1 MPKPSATKLGDTNL
15 EVPKVIFG
23 TSSLGNLYQVVPYE
37 TKFEIISEWI
47 KQAPGIVAADSAGKY
62 GAGLALEVMGKA
74 LAELKVDPKNIV
86 ISNKLGWRRAPLET
100 PEPTFEPGAWFG
112 LEYDAIQDISYD
124 GILRCYEEGCEL
136 LGDYKPQMVS
146 VHDPDEYLAAAID
159 DADREKRLDDISGAY
174 QALIDLR
181 EKGLV
186 SAIGVGSK
194 DWRASKELSE
204 RCKLDWVM
212 LATSLTLYT
221 HDPELLSFV
230 ETLEKQNIGVINSAV
245 FNAGFLVG
253 GSFFDYREITGDHPG
268 DAELLAWR
276 EKFNAICEK
285 HRVKQAEAC
294 VAFGMSAPGVIATA
308 LSSSRPARVKDN
320 VSLCH
325 ANPPAEFWA
334 DMKAAGL
341 LRDDYVHV

>member
-1 MPKPSATKLGDTNL
+1 MPTPSVTKLGDTTL

-62 GAGLALEVMGKA
+62 GVALALEVMGKA
-74 LAELKVDPKNIV
+74 LTELKIDQKNIV

-100 PEPTFEPGAWFG
+100 EEPIFEPGAWFG
-112 LEYDAIQDISYD
+112 LEHDAIQDISYD

-146 VHDPDEYLAAAID
+146 VHDPDEYLAAATD
-159 DADREKRLDDISGAY
+159 DVDRAKRLDDISGAY
-174 QALIDLR
+174 QALADLR

-194 DWRASKELSE
+194 DWRVSQELSK

-221 HDPELLSFV
+221 HDPELLAFDSAMK
-230 ETLEKQNIGVINSAV
+230 EQNVGVINSAV
-245 FNAGFLVG
+245 FNGGFLVG
-253 GSFFDYREITGDHPG
+253 GGFFDYREITGDRPG
-268 DAELLAWR
+268 DKELLAWR
-276 EKFNAICEK
+276 EKFNTICEQ
-285 HRVKQAEAC
+285 HGVKQAEAC
-294 VAFGMSAPGVIATA
+294 VAFGMSAPGVVATA
-308 LSSSRPARVKDN
+308 LSSSRPARVKTN
-320 VSLCH
+320 VSLCN
-325 ANPPAEFWA
+325 AMPPAEFWS

-341 LRDDYVHV
+341 LRSDYTHV

>member
-1 MPKPSATKLGDTNL
+1 MPAPSATKLGDTNL
-15 EVPKVIFG
+15 EVPRLIFG

-37 TKFEIISEWI
+37 TKLEVVSQWI
-47 KQAPGIVAADSAGKY
+47 EQAPGIVAADSAGKY
-62 GAGLALEVMGKA
+62 GAGLALEAMGKA
-74 LAELKVDPKNIV
+74 LKELKVDPKDIV

-100 PEPTFEPGAWFG
+100 EEPTFEPGAWFG

-146 VHDPDEYLAAAID
+146 VHDPDEYLEAAAD
-159 DADREKRLDDISGAY
+159 DADREKRLDDIMGAY
-174 QALIDLR
+174 QALIELR

-194 DWRASKELSE
+194 DWRASQELTK

-221 HDPELLSFV
+221 HEPELLSFV
-230 ETLEKQNIGVINSAV
+230 SDMKQQNVGVINSAV

-253 GSFFDYREITGDHPG
+253 GSFFDYREITGDHPD

-276 EKFNAICEK
+276 DKFKAICEK
-285 HRVKQAEAC
+285 HGVKQAEAC
-294 VAFGMSAPGVIATA
+294 VAFGNSTPGVVATA
-308 LSSSRPARVKDN
+308 LSSSRPSRVKDN
-320 VSLCH
+320 VSLCD
-325 ANPPAEFWA
+325 AKPPAEFWA

-341 LRDDYVHV
+341 LRSDYPHV

>member
-1 MPKPSATKLGDTNL
+1 MPTPSVTKLGDTTL

-74 LAELKVDPKNIV
+74 LTELKIDPKNIV

-100 PEPTFEPGAWFG
+100 EEPTFEPGAWFG
-112 LEYDAIQDISYD
+112 LEHDAIQDISYD

-146 VHDPDEYLAAAID
+146 VHDPDEYLAAATD
-159 DADREKRLDDISGAY
+159 DVGRAKRLDDISGAY
-174 QALIDLR
+174 QALADLR

-194 DWRASKELSE
+194 DWRVSQELSK

-221 HDPELLSFV
+221 HDPELLAFV
-230 ETLEKQNIGVINSAV
+230 SAMKEQNVGVINSAV
-245 FNAGFLVG
+245 FNGGFLVG
-253 GSFFDYREITGDHPG
+253 GGFFDYREITGDSPG
-268 DAELLAWR
+268 DKELLAWR
-276 EKFNAICEK
+276 EKFNTICEQ
-285 HRVKQAEAC
+285 HGVKQAEAC
-294 VAFGMSAPGVIATA
+294 VAFGMSAPGVVATA
-308 LSSSRPARVKDN
+308 LSSSRPARVKTN
-320 VSLCH
+320 VSLCN
-325 ANPPAEFWA
+325 AMPPAEFWS

-341 LRDDYVHV
+341 LRSDYTHV

>member
-1 MPKPSATKLGDTNL
+1 MPTPSVIKLGDTKL
-15 EVPKVIFG
+15 EVPKIIFG

-74 LAELKVDPKNIV
+74 LTELKIDPKNIV
-86 ISNKLGWRRAPLET
+86 ISNKLGWRRTPLET
-100 PEPTFEPGAWFG
+100 EEPTFEPGAWFG
-112 LEYDAIQDISYD
+112 LEHDAIQDISYD

-146 VHDPDEYLAAAID
+146 VHDPDEYLAAATD
-159 DADREKRLDDISGAY
+159 DVDRAKRLDDISGAY
-174 QALIDLR
+174 QALADLR

-194 DWRASKELSE
+194 DWRVSQELSK

-221 HDPELLSFV
+221 HDPELLAFV
-230 ETLEKQNIGVINSAV
+230 SAMKEQNVGVINSAV
-245 FNAGFLVG
+245 FNGGFLVG
-253 GSFFDYREITGDHPG
+253 GGFFDYREITGDSPG
-268 DAELLAWR
+268 DKELLAWR
-276 EKFNAICEK
+276 EKFNTICEQ
-285 HRVKQAEAC
+285 HGVKQAEAC
-294 VAFGMSAPGVIATA
+294 VAFGMSAPGVVATA
-308 LSSSRPARVKDN
+308 LSSSRPARVKTN
-320 VSLCH
+320 VSLCN
-325 ANPPAEFWA
+325 AMPPAEFWS

-341 LRDDYVHV
+341 LRSDYTHV

>member
-1 MPKPSATKLGDTNL
+1 MPTLSATKLGDTNL

-112 LEYDAIQDISYD
+112 LEHDAIQDISYD
-124 GILRCYEEGCEL
+124 GN
-136 LGDYKPQMVS
+136 
-146 VHDPDEYLAAAID
+146 
-159 DADREKRLDDISGAY
+159 REKRLDDISGAY

-230 ETLEKQNIGVINSAV
+230 ETLKKQNIGVINSAV

-253 GSFFDYREITGDHPG
+253 GSFFDYREITGDQPG

-341 LRDDYVHV
+341 LHSDYAHV

>member
-1 MPKPSATKLGDTNL
+1 MSAPSATKLGDTNL
-15 EVPKVIFG
+15 EVPRVIFG

-37 TKFEIISEWI
+37 TKFKIISEWI
-47 KQAPGIVAADSAGKY
+47 AQAPGIVAADSAGKY

-74 LAELKVDPKNIV
+74 LKELKVDPNNIV

-112 LEYDAIQDISYD
+112 LEHDAIQDISYD

-146 VHDPDEYLAAAID
+146 VHDPDEYLAAATD
-159 DADREKRLDDISGAY
+159 DADREKRLEDIMAAY
-174 QALIDLR
+174 QALVDLR

-194 DWRASKELSE
+194 DWRISQELTKH
-204 RCKLDWVM
+204 CKLDWVM

-221 HDPELLSFV
+221 HEPELLSFV
-230 ETLEKQNIGVINSAV
+230 SDMKEQNIGVINSAV

-253 GSFFDYREITGDHPG
+253 GSFFDYREITGNNPG

-276 EKFNAICEK
+276 DKFNAICQK
-285 HRVKQAEAC
+285 HSVKQAEAC
-294 VAFGMSAPGVIATA
+294 VAFGGATPGVVATA
-308 LSSSRPARVKDN
+308 LSSSRPERVKTN
-320 VSLCH
+320 VSICN
-325 ANPPAEFWA
+325 AKPPAEFWA

-341 LRDDYVHV
+341 LHSDYAHV

>member
-1 MPKPSATKLGDTNL
+1 MPTPSVIKLGDTKL
-15 EVPKVIFG
+15 EVSKVIFG

-74 LAELKVDPKNIV
+74 LTELKIDPKNIV

-100 PEPTFEPGAWFG
+100 EEPTFEPGAWFG
-112 LEYDAIQDISYD
+112 LEHDAIQDISYD

-146 VHDPDEYLAAAID
+146 VHDPDEYLAAATD

-174 QALIDLR
+174 QALADLR

-194 DWRASKELSE
+194 DWRVSQELSK

-221 HDPELLSFV
+221 HDPELLAFV
-230 ETLEKQNIGVINSAV
+230 SAMKEQNVGVINSAV
-245 FNAGFLVG
+245 FNGGFLVG
-253 GSFFDYREITGDHPG
+253 GGFFDYREITGDSPG
-268 DAELLAWR
+268 DKELLAWR
-276 EKFNAICEK
+276 EKFNTICEQ
-285 HRVKQAEAC
+285 HGVKPAEAC
-294 VAFGMSAPGVIATA
+294 VAFGMSAPGVVATA
-308 LSSSRPARVKDN
+308 LSSSRPARVKTN
-320 VSLCH
+320 VSLCN
-325 ANPPAEFWA
+325 AMPPAEFWS

-341 LRDDYVHV
+341 LRSDYTHV